1 MDERPDHALV
11 LDLTKVLR
19 EFSDRQRD
27 MLAVIRHLRL
37 ARTSEATAERPTVL
51 PAIATE
57 GWRTPVLAT
66 APPALATAP
75 PAPTPQAPAPPD
87 PPPEAHDPTSRV
99 PVPPDVAP
107 ETPRPQR
114 DYDYFDE
121 LDDRLAHLRREQ
133 EDDSG

>member
-11 LDLTKVLR
+11 LDLTEVLR

-27 MLAVIRHLRL
+27 VAAVLRHLRL
-37 ARTSEATAERPTVL
+37 ARTSDAMAQRPTVL

-57 GWRTPVLAT
+57 GARSPLLAF
-66 APPALATAP
+66 APPALAP
-75 PAPTPQAPAPPD
+75 PASTPQPPRPPD
-87 PPPEAHDPTSRV
+87 PPPEAHDPGSQV
-99 PVPPDVAP
+99 PVPVELAP

-121 LDDRLAHLRREQ
+121 LDERLAHLRRDQ
-133 EDDSG
+133 RSDSG